1 MTAYQ
6 IPRCVHTQDE
16 GKIIMQHISFY
27 LLLMSLYLFII
38 DVCVFPRVRCICL
51 HQTTFSGYFWN
62 LLRVKRKDFKKG
74 GASKDIFSI
83 INSGFLPDGAPVP
96 FKFLSR
102 VTKKMVLLYCDLQS
116 KFPFMKQRMVRH
128 QVLQPLPIQ
137 LKHTSGDNGSFYDG
151 NKKAHHVNWGCH
163 V

>member
-1 MTAYQ
+1 MHLFTPDYFLR
-6 IPRCVHTQDE
+6 IFLEPNE
-16 GKIIMQHISFY
+16 GEK
-27 LLLMSLYLFII
+27 
-38 DVCVFPRVRCICL
+38 
-51 HQTTFSGYFWN
+51 
-62 LLRVKRKDFKKG
+62 KRLKKKKG
-74 GASKDIFSI
+74 WGEKKSKDVFSI

-116 KFPFMKQRMVRH
+116 KFPFMKQRMVRY

-137 LKHTSGDNGSFYDG
+137 LKHTSGDDGSFYDG
-151 NKKAHHVNWGCH
+151 NKKAHQVNWGCH